1 MAIFRGVFFEM
12 YIIIYAPLL
21 DEGRDSSV
29 GIATAYRLDVL
40 GIESRLGRD
49 FPHPSRRALRPTQS
63 LHNGY
68 RVFPGGK
75 AAGAW
80 R

>member
-1 MAIFRGVFFEM
+1 VANFRGVFFEI
-12 YIIIYAPLL
+12 YIIVYAPLL
-21 DEGRDSSV
+21 DEGRDISV
-29 GIATAYRLDVL
+29 GIATGYRLDVL

-49 FPHPSRRALRPTQS
+49 FPHPSTQALRPTQP

-68 RVFPGGK
+68 WVFPGAK
-75 AAGAW
+75 AAGVW